1 MFGSTLGTIQSYDYD
16 GKLANK
22 SHSCDI
28 LKFMIKISI
37 PSWLI
42 SFKNDYVILTWPFRK
57 AIYLSSK
64 SYKAHKIFFNFAI
77 GTLFL
82 KIIFSSTRRKQQKCH
97 HKRFQWMRKRQLS
110 LNYTDDVFFKTFA
123 LLSERSWQSSLLNLL
138 PVPGA
143 VWEDMFLWR
152 RRAVHLGRLEPTSG
166 KVL

>member
-1 MFGSTLGTIQSYDYD
+1 MFGLTLETIQSYDYD

-28 LKFMIKISI
+28 LQFMIKLSI
-37 PSWLI
+37 PSWLV
-42 SFKNDYVILTWPFRK
+42 SFNVILTWPFSK

-64 SYKAHKIFFNFAI
+64 SSKAHKIFLNFPI

-110 LNYTDDVFFKTFA
+110 LEYTGDVFFKTFA